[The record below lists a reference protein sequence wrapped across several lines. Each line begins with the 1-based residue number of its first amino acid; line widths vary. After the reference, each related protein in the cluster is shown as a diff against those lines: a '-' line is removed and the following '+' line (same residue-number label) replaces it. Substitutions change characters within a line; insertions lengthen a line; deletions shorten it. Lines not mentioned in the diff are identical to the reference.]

1 MRAHCE
7 NQPITMSAPGN
18 PSTSFLGRFLVL
30 RGAVRELWVIFGAKF
45 LAIFAYAVMNQIMV
59 LWLSSDLGFS
69 DTQAGKIITL
79 WSTAMTLITVLVG
92 SLVDA
97 IGLRKAFLLGFCVCV
112 TARGLLA
119 LTLAKSLML
128 AAGLLALA
136 VGEALLTPV
145 MVAAVRR
152 YATTA
157 QRSIAFS
164 IFYALMNLGFL
175 AAGYLLDFVRDYF
188 GEHGIIPLAG
198 MEFST
203 YRLLFLISFLLT
215 VPNLILVYF
224 LLRPGVEATD
234 EGVKITPEVPKYTGM
249 NLGAAL
255 VKMVSET
262 ARDTW
267 RIFSGLWLQ
276 PTFYK
281 FLTFLTLVVAVRMIF
296 FHMHY
301 TYPKF
306 GIRELG
312 SEAIVIAP
320 AEIKKPAAL
329 AAKLRQET
337 NGVGGYLFRQFT
349 EAGQA
354 AVSRA
359 AETRTAAPALAEE
372 LARELNRLITNGV
385 PLYSTQVFASVKLD
399 KQTAGL
405 LEWRPRGQER
415 ARLNRLLLNDAY
427 PGHLAQ
433 APPVFRLW
441 ALNPFLI
448 IFLVPIVGALTQR
461 VSAYR
466 MVTVGSFVSA
476 SSVFIM
482 AMPTAW
488 FQGLAAGPLGD
499 WVGHRWLGLQGPI
512 NPYYVMIFLYTVLL
526 SLGEALWSPRSYEY
540 TASIAPKGQEAS
552 YMALSYL
559 PFFVAKFG
567 VGLLTGYLLDWYC
580 PESGLRVSALL
591 WQTIALTAVIA
602 PVGLIA
608 LQRYIRVKEAGRDD

>member
-1 MRAHCE
+1 
-7 NQPITMSAPGN
+7 MSATPTS
-18 PSTSFLGRFLVL
+18 STGFLGRFLIL

-45 LAIFAYAVMNQIMV
+45 LGIFAYAVMNQIMV

-69 DTQAGKIITL
+69 DTQAGKVITL

-97 IGLRKAFLLGFCVCV
+97 IGLRKAFLMGFIVCV

-119 LTLAKSLML
+119 LTLAKSALL
-128 AAGLLALA
+128 VFGLLALA

-175 AAGYLLDFVRDYF
+175 AAGYLIDFVRDTF
-188 GEHGIIPLAG
+188 GEQGLVHILGL
-198 MEFST
+198 EFST
-203 YRLLFLISFLLT
+203 YRMLFLISFLLT
-215 VPNLILVYF
+215 IPNLILVYL

-234 EGVKITPEVPKYTGM
+234 EGVKITPEVPKYAGM

-255 VKMVSET
+255 VKMVKET
-262 ARDTW
+262 AAETM

-276 PTFYK
+276 PAFYK

-312 SEAIVIAP
+312 SAAILLAP
-320 AEIKKPAAL
+320 AEIKKPDAL

-337 NGVGGYLFRQFT
+337 NAAAGHLYRQFS
-349 EAGQA
+349 EAGKSALTRPADTPLQA
-354 AVSRA
+354 QALRA
-359 AETRTAAPALAEE
+359 E

-385 PLYSTQVFASVKLD
+385 SLYSTQAFAGIKLG
-399 KQTAGL
+399 KRTTSL
-405 LEWRPRGQER
+405 LEWQPRGAEL
-415 ARLNRLLLNDAY
+415 ARLNRSLLDDCY
-427 PGHLAQ
+427 TRHLAQ
-433 APPVFRLW
+433 APPVFKLW
-441 ALNPFLI
+441 ALNPLLI
-448 IFLVPIVGALTQR
+448 IFLVPIVGALTQK
-461 VSAYR
+461 VSAYK
-466 MVTVGSFVSA
+466 MVMVGSFVSA
-476 SSVFIM
+476 TSVFIM

-488 FQGLAAGPLGD
+488 FQGMAAGPLGD
-499 WVGHRWLGLQGPI
+499 LVGRRWLGLQGEI
-512 NPYYVMIFLYTVLL
+512 NPYYVMIFLYTVVL

-540 TASIAPKGQEAS
+540 TASIAPKGQEGS

-567 VGLLTGYLLDWYC
+567 AGLLTGYLLDWYC
-580 PESGLRVSALL
+580 PETGLRIPALL
-591 WQTIALTAVIA
+591 WQMIALMAIVA
-602 PVGLIA
+602 PLGLIA